1 MGRSPT
7 LRIILPVINPIFDLE
22 VRRRFRH
29 RRTYVILVAYLG
41 MLGLGLWLAYAV
53 RHGLSGRPGL
63 SSLPVGKVMLATTF
77 FIQVAWLCLFVPGL
91 VAGSIAG
98 ERERQTFDLLLTTPL
113 GPGRIVRGKF
123 AAGFGLVA
131 LFLLAAL
138 PLLSLSFLMGA
149 VAAEEVLVAAAILA
163 ALAAALCGVGLLTSA
178 LVRSSILA
186 TLMAHA
192 LVFLGLVVAPSVFGI
207 CFLLAGFS
215 NNGPDGMA
223 RLRST
228 LGVLITLASLH
239 PVSAAVLTEIAWVSG
254 LSLWWPE
261 WPVGNLRVGTP
272 GPWLVFCLTYT
283 LVGLGCL
290 WAAARRCRP

>member
-1 MGRSPT
+1 
-7 LRIILPVINPIFDLE
+7 VINPIFDLE

-53 RHGLSGRPGL
+53 VHGISQQVGL
-63 SSLPVGKVMLATTF
+63 LSLPVGKVMLATTF

-163 ALAAALCGVGLLTSA
+163 ALAAALCGVGLLAST

-186 TLMAHA
+186 TLITHT
-192 LVFLGLVVAPSVFGI
+192 LVFLGLVAAPAVFGI
-207 CFLLAGFS
+207 SFLLVGFAGS
-215 NNGPDGMA
+215 GSDGVA

-228 LGVLITLASLH
+228 LAALITLAGLH

-261 WPVGNLRVGTP
+261 WPVGDIRVGTP
-272 GPWLVFCLTYT
+272 GPWLVFCVTYT
-283 LVGLGCL
+283 LFGLGCV
-290 WAAARRCRP
+290 WAAGRRCRP

>member
-1 MGRSPT
+1 MA
-7 LRIILPVINPIFDLE
+7 NPIFDLE

-29 RRTYVILVAYLG
+29 RRTYVILVTYLG
-41 MLGLGLWLAYAV
+41 VVALGAWLAYAAM
-53 RHGLSGRPGL
+53 HEISQQSG
-63 SSLPVGKVMLATTF
+63 STFLPVGKVMLATIF
-77 FIQVAWLCLFVPGL
+77 SLQVAWLCLFVPGL

-123 AAGFGLVA
+123 AAGLGLVG

-149 VAAEEVLVAAAILA
+149 VAAEEVLVATAILA
-163 ALAAALCGVGLLTSA
+163 ALAAALCGVGLLAST
-178 LVRSSILA
+178 LVGSSILA
-186 TLMAHA
+186 TIIAQA
-192 LVFLGLVVAPSVFGI
+192 LVFLGLVVAPVVFGAL
-207 CFLLAGFS
+207 FLLVGFT
-215 NNGPDGMA
+215 GGAPDGLG
-223 RLRST
+223 RLQWV
-228 LGVLITLASLH
+228 LAVLITLAGLH
-239 PVSAAVLTEIAWVSG
+239 PVSAAALTEVAWVSG

-261 WPVGNLRVGTP
+261 WPIEGVRVGTP

-283 LVGLGCL
+283 LVGLGCV